1 MEGEKTAIKMKT
13 GKHAK
18 TRTQEKVRTGH
29 MGKHKYRFF
38 FKNTSFS
45 KGKKV
50 YRLTPNK
57 HKDSL

>member
-38 FKNTSFS
+38 FKNTSTQ
-45 KGKKV
+45 V
-50 YRLTPNK
+50 YTFFQREEGVQT
-57 HKDSL
+57 DSE